1 MDIPPE
7 AERHVVRLQEEYGD
21 FTVEVEH
28 ITVSSVA
35 FRDCMRAF
43 ERGQLGGSRVL
54 VEHDGEHLLVREE
67 IDSAWDIPGG
77 SRDSNEAFEETARK
91 AVKHATGITP
101 NLVGVFGA
109 LVYVFE
115 DDDGDRVGGVW
126 ALWDATADDPTL
138 ELNPEA
144 ISEARWFD
152 DPPDDL
158 APHIAGRLGGH
169 DEE

>member
-28 ITVSSVA
+28 IKVSSVA

-54 VEHDGEHLLVREE
+54 VTHGGKHLLVREE
-67 IDSAWDIPGG
+67 RDGVWDIPGG
-77 SRDSNEAFEETARK
+77 SRESNEAFEETARK
-91 AVKHATGITP
+91 AVRDATGITP
-101 NLVGVFGA
+101 DLVDVFGA

-115 DDDGDRVGGVW
+115 DGDGDRVGGVW
-126 ALWDATADDPTL
+126 ALWEATCDDPSL

-144 ISEARWFD
+144 VSEARWFEA
-152 DPPDDL
+152 PPDDL
-158 APHIAGRLGGH
+158 APHIAGRLTGP
-169 DEE
+169 EE

>member
-21 FTVEVEH
+21 FAVEVER
-28 ITVSSVA
+28 IEVSSVA

-54 VEHDGEHLLVREE
+54 VQHEGRSLLVRE
-67 IDSAWDIPGG
+67 DDGVWDIPGG
-77 SRDSNEAFEETARK
+77 PRESNEAFEETARA
-91 AVKHATGITP
+91 AVEDATGIVPELT
-101 NLVGVFGA
+101 GVFAA

-115 DDDGDRVGGVW
+115 DENGDRVGGVW
-126 ALWDATADDPTL
+126 VLWEATCEDPSL

-144 ISEARWFD
+144 VTDARWFD

-158 APHIAGRLGGH
+158 APHISERLGG
-169 DEE
+169 EGE